1 MWNKCVYHRE
11 GKEGRRKCV
20 HIFKSIIY
28 VLYIY
33 YNRLSEVPAPTSDP
47 MPTRTPRAAAACRAG
62 RVGGRA
68 HLLHHAIAPRIYC
81 IIYCTRLLHHASTA
95 PGYCTTRQDHGRR
108 GARRG
113 AWCSQ
118 RGVHAGRGAGPGPPL
133 PPGVDGGLWQSV
145 SRRPPSP
152 LTQRICRR
160 CLSRRASTATNGAS
174 AGPVGARPDK
184 GARPG

>member
-1 MWNKCVYHRE
+1 MDGWMDGWIVCVREGGGGWCEGVRVWNKCVYHRE

-81 IIYCTRLLHHASTA
+81 IIYCTRLLHHATGPWA
-95 PGYCTTRQDHGRR
+95 VRDEAGDTVQPARCACGAQG
-108 GARRG
+108 GAR
-113 AWCSQ
+113 A
-118 RGVHAGRGAGPGPPL
+118 
-133 PPGVDGGLWQSV
+133 
-145 SRRPPSP
+145 
-152 LTQRICRR
+152 
-160 CLSRRASTATNGAS
+160 AS
-174 AGPVGARPDK
+174 AAWGRWGARAVRQPPRVRK
-184 GARPG
+184 RG